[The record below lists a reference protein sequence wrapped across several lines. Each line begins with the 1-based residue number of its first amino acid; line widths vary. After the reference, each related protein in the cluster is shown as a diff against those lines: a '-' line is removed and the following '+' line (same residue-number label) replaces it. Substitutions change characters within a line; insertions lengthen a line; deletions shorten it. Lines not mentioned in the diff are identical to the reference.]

1 MTIKIAVIQF
11 PGSNCD
17 LDTIHVLNDEGLQG
31 LVDRMNE
38 ELRRLSGQLRMQ
50 TQRLQRQAK
59 QLRPRA

>member
-1 MTIKIAVIQF
+1 MGIVDK
-11 PGSNCD
+11 
-17 LDTIHVLNDEGLQG
+17 DTVRMGTAPLERSQLTT
-31 LVDRMNE
+31 DRMNE